1 MQAVPF
7 TQWLTQWL
15 KEADVPSE
23 VLSLTEATF
32 DEEVRASQV
41 PVLLE
46 FWAEWCPPCK
56 AIAPVLNELAA
67 DYEGRLRVLKVNA
80 DEHPELARRYEVA
93 SVPTMLVFSDG
104 VVQRRMV
111 GARGRARLLEVIG
124 DLIS

>member
-1 MQAVPF
+1 MS
-7 TQWLTQWL
+7 
-15 KEADVPSE
+15 SE

-56 AIAPVLNELAA
+56 AIAPVLDELAA

-111 GARGRARLLEVIG
+111 GPRGRARLLEDME

>member
-1 MQAVPF
+1 MVQVVPS
-7 TQWLTQWL
+7 TKWL
-15 KEADVPSE
+15 KEADVSSE

-56 AIAPVLNELAA
+56 AIAPVLDELAA

-111 GARGRARLLEVIG
+111 GARGRARLLEDME